1 MTYKNTV
8 YIVKYRIT
16 LEKLNH
22 MIKEKINKKI
32 TNGNKLTLQVI
43 DSHSY
48 PSSKSC
54 NSFQQ
59 VWLSDSDSIIIEYKN
74 VEKWKQYSESKEIWS
89 EKIEENEYYLF
100 QQTNDSN
107 VTEILI
113 NFKYENI
120 IQAINILIVYVHE
133 SITHKNFFSAKFNN
147 KSLEIWPPEI
157 GVDKEEDSLEGCF
170 VMIEENKFLDTILQ
184 NIKDKNT
191 ISIITRDWND
201 FNAIAG
207 LSFHYESYD
216 YDENYLSNKEYTR
229 LEKIENEKNTKQ

>member
-1 MTYKNTV
+1 MIYKNTV

-32 TNGNKLTLQVI
+32 TNEKKLTLQVVE
-43 DSHSY
+43 SHSY
-48 PSSKSC
+48 PYSEDC

-59 VWLSDSDSIIIEYKN
+59 VWLSDNDSIIIEYKN
-74 VEKWKQYSESKEIWS
+74 IEKWDQRSKSKEIWFK
-89 EKIEENEYYLF
+89 EIKENNYYLF
-100 QQTNDSN
+100 QETNDSN
-107 VTEILI
+107 LTEILI

-120 IQAINILIVYVHE
+120 IQAVNILIVYVHE
-133 SITHKNFFSAKFNN
+133 SITHKNFFSVKFNN
-147 KSLEIWPPEI
+147 KTLQIWPAEI

-170 VMIEENKFLDTILQ
+170 VMIDEYKFVDTIIQ

-191 ISIITRDWND
+191 LSIITKDWND
-201 FNAIAG
+201 FNAISG

-216 YDENYLSNKEYTR
+216 YDENYLSDKEYSR
-229 LEKIENEKNTKQ
+229 LEKIQNEKKH